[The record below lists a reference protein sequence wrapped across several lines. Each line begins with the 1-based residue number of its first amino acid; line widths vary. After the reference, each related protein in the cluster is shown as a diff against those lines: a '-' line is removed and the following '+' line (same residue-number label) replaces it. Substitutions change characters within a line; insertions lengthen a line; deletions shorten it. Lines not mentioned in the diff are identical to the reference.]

1 MPKNS
6 NKKWSPE
13 EDGRLLELHA
23 AGKPQALIG
32 VALGR
37 STGSIVGRLG
47 VQRGLPKSAMPGR
60 VTAFNDGRRTVV
72 MSLGF

>member
-47 VQRGLPKSAMPGR
+47 VLKTRAAKISNAGEG
-60 VTAFNDGRRTVV
+60 DGV
-72 MSLGF
+72 